1 MLYSGFMPKKK
12 LEERLKMPC
21 VPRPSLSSPSRT
33 VLTPRLVA
41 HTHRLST
48 LVETVSKKPI
58 PDHVRDIVF
67 ELMVNDIESGD
78 DVEVPYLKVRVR

>member
-1 MLYSGFMPKKK
+1 
-12 LEERLKMPC
+12 
-21 VPRPSLSSPSRT
+21 
-33 VLTPRLVA
+33 
-41 HTHRLST
+41 LST

-67 ELMVNDIESGD
+67 EMMVNDIDSGD